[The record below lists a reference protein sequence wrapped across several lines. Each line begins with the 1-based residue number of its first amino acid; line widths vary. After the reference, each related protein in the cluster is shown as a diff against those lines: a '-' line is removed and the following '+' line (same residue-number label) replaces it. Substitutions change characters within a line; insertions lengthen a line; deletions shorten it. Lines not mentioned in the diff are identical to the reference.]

1 LLLDPFALHTDLI
14 KGDVF
19 LALPLLLS
27 FNVPCSF
34 ALLCD
39 LHVDVCVFPYFL
51 CADVLHPAQ
60 TPYVYHVLPLDG
72 FRTGTSAFFL
82 FGCAANALLL
92 DLVFLVPLAVCIF
105 LGSFVPCLYVLRP
118 TQTRMSV
125 MLFPSMSSSTSAFF
139 LLLGLSLLGALL
151 LDLVFPLPLL
161 QSVFFMVF
169 RSFPICSSLRWEL
182 VSLISFFSDCPK
194 FSCSALS
201 PTPPIGI

>member
-1 LLLDPFALHTDLI
+1 MCH
-14 KGDVF
+14 
-19 LALPLLLS
+19 
-27 FNVPCSF
+27 VPSLYFVICMSM
-34 ALLCD
+34 
-39 LHVDVCVFPYFL
+39 CVFSLIF
-51 CADVLHPAQ
+51 CAQ
-60 TPYVYHVLPLDG
+60 MFFTPLKPRMSTMFFPSMGSGLVRLL
-72 FRTGTSAFFL
+72 FFL

-105 LGSFVPCLYVLRP
+105 LGSFVPCPYVLRP
-118 TQTRMSV
+118 TQTRMSA

-139 LLLGLSLLGALL
+139 LLLGLSLSDALL

-182 VSLISFFSDCPK
+182 VSLISFFSDGPK